1 MKASHLL
8 LLFALPGL
16 RCEQPKTDVKWIA
29 VDNGWIHLPNKDQIC
44 NLGANVSVTNGM
56 LVLTAKHETVT
67 CKGGVNYGPTVKNWT
82 GGTIYAKSFNFR
94 YGAIEA
100 RIKSAGY
107 GVHSGLLWMM
117 GAGCQPIMYQHARWC
132 NDTWPNPNN
141 EIDVA
146 EIKPGVS
153 GNLTTVYQN
162 FYDDNRRWHD
172 GQAMTSD
179 VSQNW
184 HTYRLEWSPSAL
196 VFKIDGLATTTF
208 TTDIP
213 YRAQFP
219 IISMEFEDPSGGVPD
234 PSKFPQ
240 TIQVDY
246 VRAWNSSGDL
256 IFSDE
261 FNDARTVLNGS
272 RAHRGTIRSR

>member
-1 MKASHLL
+1 M
-8 LLFALPGL
+8 
-16 RCEQPKTDVKWIA
+16 
-29 VDNGWIHLPNKDQIC
+29 
-44 NLGANVSVTNGM
+44 
-56 LVLTAKHETVT
+56 
-67 CKGGVNYGPTVKNWT
+67 
-82 GGTIYAKSFNFR
+82 
-94 YGAIEA
+94 
-100 RIKSAGY
+100 
-107 GVHSGLLWMM
+107 
-117 GAGCQPIMYQHARWC
+117 
-132 NDTWPNPNN
+132 
-141 EIDVA
+141 
-146 EIKPGVS
+146 
-153 GNLTTVYQN
+153 YQN

-172 GQAMTSD
+172 GKAMTSD

-261 FNDARTVLNGS
+261 FNDAGTVLNGS
-272 RAHRGTIRSR
+272 RIHGKVQSR